1 MLEPRCTF
9 ARDCVPD
16 VLFTNNFHSGAT
28 LAVSWTSCPTS
39 PSRMA
44 LTKRFIVRIT
54 STRVRMHEMNELNA
68 QLVSNACRCIVILVC
83 EGFSDQPG
91 INHSP
96 IPDITIHIPELYPPS
111 LNGLLLINMQLRS
124 CGFCRCI
131 HTTRVSAGTSGIWPN
146 PDNSQWRI
154 EAILSLN
161 SCTLT

>member
-1 MLEPRCTF
+1 
-9 ARDCVPD
+9 
-16 VLFTNNFHSGAT
+16 
-28 LAVSWTSCPTS
+28 
-39 PSRMA
+39 
-44 LTKRFIVRIT
+44 
-54 STRVRMHEMNELNA
+54 MNELNA

-131 HTTRVSAGTSGIWPN
+131 HTARVSAGTSGIWPN
-146 PDNSQWRI
+146 PNICIPRRGDLEEQQ
-154 EAILSLN
+154 EH
-161 SCTLT
+161 